1 MKKTNEELKNV
12 NNNEELNAEMNEAK
26 DATPEVKEEGKV
38 KQFAKKAWN
47 AVKTHGPEVAKTVA
61 IGGGVLLVGYLA
73 GKHAG
78 RNDAESEA
86 QLLLDAPVSDD
97 VIDVEAFDVSEEFMI
112 DDEPMGEVE
121 I

>member
-1 MKKTNEELKNV
+1 MKKHG
-12 NNNEELNAEMNEAK
+12 
-26 DATPEVKEEGKV
+26 PGI
-38 KQFAKKAWN
+38 AKK
-47 AVKTHGPEVAKTVA
+47 VA

-86 QLLLDAPVSDD
+86 QLLLDAPVTDD
-97 VIDVEAFDVSEEFMI
+97 IIDVEAFDVSEEFMI
-112 DDEPMGEVE
+112 DDEPVMDEVE